1 MSIQKIYNLI
11 FLYEYKLMLKI
22 HNRQIYIYIKPLPV
36 DIYLALILPITRLLE
51 SKKLDKDWASQESD
65 SPFKN

>member
-22 HNRQIYIYIKPLPV
+22 HNRQKYIYQT
-36 DIYLALILPITRLLE
+36 ITRRYL
-51 SKKLDKDWASQESD
+51 S
-65 SPFKN
+65 SPYSAHYPALRIQKTW